1 LLIIVKLK
9 ALLTKDYMEID
20 FRKYQGTGNDFV
32 MIDGRKEAVNFSP
45 KQIQAIC
52 DRRFGVG
59 ADGLILIK
67 NHAAVD
73 FEMDYYN
80 ADGSQSFCGNGSRC
94 AQAYAKALGIIKG
107 QSTFL
112 AIDGMHK
119 GRSAGN
125 NFATQMGDVDQVQQL
140 GKDYFV
146 DTGSPHY
153 IRYVEDVDAVDIYK
167 EGKEI
172 RYSEPYREKGTNVNF
187 VSEHDNYLKVRTYE
201 RGVEG
206 ETFSCGTGV
215 TAVVISFLYKNKMQ
229 LNAVKIMTV
238 GGELHI
244 ELNKVSDQEYKD
256 IWLVGP
262 AVEVFSG
269 TFELRI

>member
-1 LLIIVKLK
+1 
-9 ALLTKDYMEID
+9 MEIR
-20 FRKYQGTGNDFV
+20 FYKYQGTGNDFV
-32 MIDGRKEAVNFSP
+32 MIDGRKETVNFSP
-45 KQIQAIC
+45 KQIQSIC

-94 AQAYAKALGIIKG
+94 AQAYTKALGIIKE

-112 AIDGMHK
+112 AIDGIHK
-119 GRSAGN
+119 GRSVGN
-125 NFATQMGDVDQVQQL
+125 DFATQMGDVSQVQQL
-140 GKDYFV
+140 GEDYFV

-153 IRYVEDVDAVDIYK
+153 IRYVDDVDAVDVYE
-167 EGKEI
+167 EGKAI
-172 RYSEPYREKGTNVNF
+172 RYSEAFLAKGTNVNF
-187 VSEHDNYLKVRTYE
+187 VSEHEDHLSVRTYE

-215 TAVVISFLYKNKMQ
+215 TAVAISFLYKNKIQ
-229 LNAVKIMTV
+229 NDKIKIQTR
-238 GGELHI
+238 GGELRI
-244 ELNKVSDQEYKD
+244 ELKKNSDQQYKD

-269 TFELRI
+269 TFDLRK